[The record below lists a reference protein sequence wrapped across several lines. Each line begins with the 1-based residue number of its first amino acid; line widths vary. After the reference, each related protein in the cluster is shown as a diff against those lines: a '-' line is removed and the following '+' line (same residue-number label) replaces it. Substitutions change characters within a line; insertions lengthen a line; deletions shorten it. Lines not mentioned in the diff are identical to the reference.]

1 MCIHWYI
8 EPVAGRPLVSMNRC
22 NDAMA
27 NVGVTLVSVS

>member
-8 EPVAGRPLVSMNRC
+8 ETVAERPLFPTNRC

-27 NVGVTLVSVS
+27 SLGITLVNF